1 MENAKKVYVLSN
13 GELVSMGD
21 LVKVNTNDGTLIIK
35 VNAIDETFIAGIILN
50 GEESDTSFDA
60 YFSDLK
66 DVRVL
71 K

>member
-35 VNAIDETFIAGIILN
+35 VNAIDETFITGIILN
-50 GEESDTSFDA
+50 GEEADTSFDA

-66 DVRVL
+66 DVKVL